1 VSEREH
7 LLEQIERLTASH
19 SLHGSESL
27 CKLLRYLAKHAID
40 HPGAPIKE
48 FQIATEVFGRS
59 ADFDPQ
65 LDSMVRVQ
73 AGRLRSKLAEYYSSD
88 GQEDPIVVEL
98 PKGTYLLSFHH
109 RNSSSNKP
117 SAGNLNAIGTTEA
130 REKSAERR
138 WGTEVISLS
147 IFLAAAVAVIVW
159 LLATR
164 PTSPVGAVS
173 QAEATP
179 AAFRVFWKGF
189 ISGPDEPWVVF
200 SNAAFVGRPETG
212 MRYRDPKRDSG
223 VPILD
228 HYTGVGE
235 VLAVHQLD
243 GVFALLHRH
252 IRVKRGS
259 LFSLD
264 DAKNNN
270 LIFIGS
276 PSENL
281 SLLEMPGTQEFVF
294 QRLTSGH
301 RKGDQAIINVH
312 PQADEAK
319 EFLAT
324 PSGEPLTEDY
334 AVLGLVKGMTQGQ
347 YILILAGTTT
357 IGTQAAVEY
366 VCRQSSVEEL
376 LLRLSVSQD
385 GELKPFEAVIRVKVA
400 RGVPVETELVAIRK
414 TGV

>member
-1 VSEREH
+1 
-7 LLEQIERLTASH
+7 
-19 SLHGSESL
+19 
-27 CKLLRYLAKHAID
+27 LAKHAVD
-40 HPGAPIKE
+40 HPGTPIKE
-48 FQIATEVFGRS
+48 FQIATEVLGRS

-73 AGRLRSKLAEYYSSD
+73 AGRLRSKLTEYYSSD
-88 GQEDPIVVEL
+88 GLKDPVVVEL
-98 PKGTYLLSFHH
+98 PKGTYVLSFHH
-109 RNSSSNKP
+109 RNSSASKSLSSHPNGG
-117 SAGNLNAIGTTEA
+117 ARTEVI
-130 REKSAERR
+130 EKSPERR

-147 IFLAAAVAVIVW
+147 IFLAAAIAVIVW
-159 LLATR
+159 LVATR
-164 PTSPVGAVS
+164 NSLPGGLANQGEPA
-173 QAEATP
+173 P

-189 ISGPDEPWVVF
+189 ISGPEEPWVVF

-212 MRYRDPKRDSG
+212 MRYRDAKRDADA
-223 VPILD
+223 PILD

-235 VLAVHQLD
+235 VLAIHQLD
-243 GVFALLHRH
+243 AVFALLHRR

-281 SLLEMPGTQEFVF
+281 SLLEIPGTQEFVF
-294 QRLTSGH
+294 QRLTSGP

-312 PQADEAK
+312 PQPDEAK

-324 PSGEPLTEDY
+324 PSGLPLIEDY
-334 AVLGLVKGMTQGQ
+334 AVLGLVKGMSQGQ
-347 YILILAGTTT
+347 FVLILAGTTT

-414 TGV
+414 TLA

>member
-1 VSEREH
+1 MSEREH
-7 LLEQIERLTASH
+7 ILGQIDRLAASH
-19 SLHGSESL
+19 PLHGSESL
-27 CKLLRYLAKHAID
+27 RKLLRYLAKHAVD
-40 HPGAPIKE
+40 HPGIPIKE

-88 GQEDPIVVEL
+88 GLEDSIVVEL

-109 RNSSSNKP
+109 RSPSPTKPVPGNSNGILRP
-117 SAGNLNAIGTTEA
+117 DALEQN
-130 REKSAERR
+130 AERR

-147 IFLAAAVAVIVW
+147 IFLAAAIAVIVW
-159 LLATR
+159 LVATR
-164 PTSPVGAVS
+164 VTPPVGAVS
-173 QAEATP
+173 QAEPAP

-212 MRYRDPKRDSG
+212 MRYRNPKRDAG

-235 VLAVHQLD
+235 VLGVHQLD
-243 GVFALLHRH
+243 SVFALLHRQ

-259 LFSLD
+259 LFSMD

-281 SLLEMPGTQEFVF
+281 SLLELPGTHEFVF
-294 QRLTSGH
+294 GRLTSGP

-312 PQADEAK
+312 PQPDEAK

-324 PSGEPLTEDY
+324 PSGLPLVVDY
-334 AVLGLVKGMTQGQ
+334 AVLALLNGMTQGR
-347 YILILAGTTT
+347 YVLILAGTTT

-366 VCRQSSVEEL
+366 VCKQSSVEEL

-400 RGVPVETELVAIRK
+400 RGVPVGTELVAIRK
-414 TGV
+414 TGF

>member
-1 VSEREH
+1 VTEREH
-7 LLEQIERLTASH
+7 LLEQIDRLVSSH
-19 SLHGSESL
+19 ALHGSESL
-27 CKLLRYLAKHAID
+27 CKLLRYLAKHAVD

-59 ADFDPQ
+59 SDFDPQ

-73 AGRLRSKLAEYYSSD
+73 AGRLRSKLNEYYSSD
-88 GQEDPIVVEL
+88 GLEDHVVVEL
-98 PKGTYLLSFHH
+98 PKGTYVLSFHH
-109 RNSSSNKP
+109 RNSSPTKSV
-117 SAGNLNAIGTTEA
+117 SSHLNGAIRTEVI
-130 REKSAERR
+130 EQSPERR

-147 IFLAAAVAVIVW
+147 IFLAAAIAVIVW
-159 LLATR
+159 LVATR
-164 PTSPVGAVS
+164 NSTPAGLASQTEPV
-173 QAEATP
+173 P

-189 ISGPDEPWVVF
+189 TSGPDEPWVVF

-212 MRYRDPKRDSG
+212 MRYRDPKRDAG
-223 VPILD
+223 APILD

-243 GVFALLHRH
+243 GVFALLHHR

-259 LFSLD
+259 LFSFD

-281 SLLEMPGTQEFVF
+281 SLLEMPGTQQFVF
-294 QRLTSGH
+294 ERLTSGP

-312 PQADEAK
+312 PQPDEEK

-324 PSGEPLTEDY
+324 RAGQPLTEDY
-334 AVLGLVKGMTQGQ
+334 AVLALVKGMTQGQ
-347 YILILAGTTT
+347 FVLILAGTTT

-366 VCRQSSVEEL
+366 VCKQSSVEEL

-385 GELKPFEAVIRVKVA
+385 GELKPFEAVIHVKVA
-400 RGVPVETELVAIRK
+400 RGVPVETQLVAIRK
-414 TGV
+414 TET